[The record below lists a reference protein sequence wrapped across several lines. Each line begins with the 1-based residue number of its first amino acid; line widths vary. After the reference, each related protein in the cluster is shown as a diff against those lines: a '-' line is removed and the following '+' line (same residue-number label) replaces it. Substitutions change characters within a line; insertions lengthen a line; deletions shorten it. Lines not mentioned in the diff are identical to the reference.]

1 MPHPLAYSHWI
12 PANKNPP
19 MNMATA
25 HRKRDMQTV
34 QADPI
39 QAHDEIRA
47 AVDSHLSRF
56 ITRRELPANLDE
68 AVRYALLGP
77 GKRTRPILAV
87 LTAEALGGKA
97 EAAIPGACSVELIHA
112 FSLVHDDLP
121 ALDND
126 ELRRGRATTHIRF
139 GEALALLAGDAMMS
153 LAFEILRDAP
163 DPARSVR
170 ELATACTDMIAGQV
184 LDTLGPQ
191 HSAASSQTDPLE
203 HLRQIH
209 RSKTGALIRASCR
222 LGAISAAA
230 EDDSEAMQSI
240 TAFAEAIG
248 LMFQAVD
255 DLLDVEQSAEH
266 VGKATGKDREA
277 GKLTFP
283 SVIGVEQTRVEIR
296 LLRERAMEALS
307 TLGDKANPLRLMCEN
322 LARRTK

>member
-1 MPHPLAYSHWI
+1 MEP
-12 PANKNPP
+12 
-19 MNMATA
+19 TA
-25 HRKRDMQTV
+25 ARRKRDMQTV

-47 AVDSHLSRF
+47 AVDSYLSQF
-56 ITRRELPANLDE
+56 ITRRELPTNLDE

-77 GKRTRPILAV
+77 GKRTRPLLAV
-87 LTAEALGGKA
+87 LTAQSLGGNL
-97 EAAIPGACSVELIHA
+97 EAAIPGACAVELIHA

-126 ELRRGRATTHIRF
+126 ELRRGRPTTHIRF
-139 GEALALLAGDAMMS
+139 GEALGLLAGDAMMS
-153 LAFEILRDAP
+153 LAFEVLRDAS

-191 HSAASSQTDPLE
+191 HTAAHSQPEPLE
-203 HLRQIH
+203 HLRRIH
-209 RSKTGALIRASCR
+209 RNKTGALIRASCR

-230 EDDSEAMQSI
+230 EDNSEAMQSI
-240 TAFAEAIG
+240 TIFAEAIG

-255 DLLDVEQSAEH
+255 DLLDVEQSADH
-266 VGKATGKDREA
+266 VGKATGKDQEA
-277 GKLTFP
+277 GKFTFP

-296 LLRERAMEALS
+296 LLRERAIDALN
-307 TLGDKANPLRLMCEN
+307 TLGDEANPLRLMCEN